1 MTMKRTILL
10 FAMVVL
16 AVGAA
21 FAHGK
26 EQHVM
31 GTVTAMTDDSITV
44 QTKAK
49 DPVTVYTMS
58 NTKYE
63 KSGAVVSMKELKV
76 GDRVV
81 IHAAKMNDKLMATEV
96 RFGTVAKSPS
106 KP

>member
-1 MTMKRTILL
+1 MKQMILLAVTILL
-10 FAMVVL
+10 ACGV
-16 AVGAA
+16 A

-44 QTKAK
+44 QTTAK
-49 DPVTVYTMS
+49 EPVTVYMMPD
-58 NTKYE
+58 TKYQ
-63 KSGAVVSMKELKV
+63 KSGAAASMKELKI

-96 RFGTVAKSPS
+96 RFGAAAQAPAKP
-106 KP
+106 